1 MSVTVL
7 PQDSILLETDEP
19 SVGNPARAKVLI
31 GKLWPNADCPIQ
43 PPDSLQAY
51 SNYHHDQCF
60 LEKEEHHALHTHGD
74 METVIDYVNRHPTAV
89 KSDILDP
96 LSNILNR
103 RGIDKSEPENSL
115 HLIMRLWLMINIR
128 STSVSET
135 VSLETPLLWPSDVS
149 ISDIV
154 QDYFKP
160 APNIQVNRGKFSKFP
175 TAKNLELIGG
185 FQITWTDNLI
195 DHLLL
200 KDQTLFLFY
209 NVSILRRMRNTVSR
223 SKYLT
228 PFTHNF

>member
-1 MSVTVL
+1 MTTLLTSE
-7 PQDSILLETDEP
+7 PILFETDEP
-19 SVGNPARAKVLI
+19 SGGNPARARILI
-31 GKLWPNADCPIQ
+31 TKLWPAADDSWF

-60 LEKEEHHALHTHGD
+60 LEKTEHHALHTHRD
-74 METVIDYVNRHPTAV
+74 METVIDYVNRNPTAV
-89 KSDILDP
+89 KNDILDP
-96 LSNILNR
+96 VSNILNR
-103 RGIDKSEPENSL
+103 QGIQRSELENSL

-128 STSVSET
+128 STRISET

-160 APNIQVNRGKFSKFP
+160 APNIQVNRGTFSKFP